1 MPKKTL
7 VTEAHLAYLRKA
19 VEEEVSYAAMARHI
33 GVCTDTC
40 KRILHKHDIVQFSG
54 AKFIAAKPLEVVT
67 WTRPLLFLRRH
78 LPPPQVALLLPRLQ
92 KTKRH
97 DLRGVI
103 R

>member
-67 WTRPLLFLRRH
+67 WTRPCSGCGDKS
-78 LPPPQVALLLPRLQ
+78 PRPKWHYFCNSCKKQ
-92 KTKRH
+92 
-97 DLRGVI
+97 RGMLI
-103 R
+103 EE